1 LRNLTKDDV
10 LEQAQDYNVKFIRLQ
25 FTDIFGIFKNIA
37 ITVEE
42 LPKAM
47 EGRIRFDSSVIEGMV
62 GNREREICLLPDPS
76 SFVIFPWRPREGA
89 VARLICDIVNPDGTP
104 YECCCRNVLK
114 KVVSEAEAMDLRMMV
129 GVETEFF
136 LFQTD
141 ERNKPTVLT
150 HDTAGYCD
158 LSPVD
163 LGENARRDM
172 VLTLEEMGFEIGS
185 SHHEFAPGQHEISL
199 KTDDA
204 LSMADKLVTFRFV
217 VRTIA
222 RRHGLHASFMPKP
235 ANNLNGSALHIYQTL
250 FRGLENTFYDPR
262 ETGQLSDMALHYV
275 GGLLRHAPSFAAF
288 TNPIVNSYK
297 RLVPGDLSPC
307 YVAWSTENRNTI
319 IRVPANRAEETR
331 IELRNPDPACNPYLV
346 LAVLLKAGLT
356 GVKAKLQPSP
366 PVSDNL
372 FALSSAERQTEN
384 VLTMPQNLEKA
395 VDLLKQDELIIKTIG
410 GELTDKYITAKQLEW
425 QKFQSYVHSWEL
437 EEYLPLF

>member
-1 LRNLTKDDV
+1 MRNFTKDDV
-10 LEQAQDYNVKFIRLQ
+10 LEQAQEYNVKFIRLQ

-47 EGRIRFDSSVIEGMV
+47 EGRIRFDSSVIDGMV
-62 GNREREICLLPDPS
+62 GNREREICLLPDPV

-104 YECCCRNVLK
+104 YECCCRSVLK
-114 KVVSEAEAMDLRMMV
+114 KVISEAEVMDLRMMT
-129 GVETEFF
+129 GAETEFF

-141 ERNKPTVLT
+141 ERNKPTVMT
-150 HDTAGYCD
+150 HDIAGYCD

-199 KTDDA
+199 KSDDA
-204 LSMADKLVTFRFV
+204 LSTADKLVTFRFV

-222 RRHGLHASFMPKP
+222 KRHGLHASFMPKP
-235 ANNLNGSALHIYQTL
+235 ANDLSGSALHIYQTL
-250 FRGLENTFYDPR
+250 FRDLENTFYDPGAA
-262 ETGQLSDMALHYV
+262 GQLSDVARHYV
-275 GGLLRHAPSFAAF
+275 GGLISHARSFAAV

-307 YVAWSTENRNTI
+307 YVAWSTESRNTI

-331 IELRNPDPACNPYLV
+331 VELRNPDPACNPYLV
-346 LAVLLKAGLT
+346 IAVLLKAGLD
-356 GVKAKLQPSP
+356 GVKSKIHPSP
-366 PVSDNL
+366 PVNDNL
-372 FALSSAERQTEN
+372 FALSPPEYRTRN
-384 VLTMPQNLEKA
+384 ILTMPQNLEKA
-395 VDLLKQDELIIKTIG
+395 IDLFKQDALVIQTIG
-410 GELTDKYITAKQLEW
+410 QELADKYITAKQLEW
-425 QKFQSYVHSWEL
+425 QRFQSHVHSWEL

>member
-1 LRNLTKDDV
+1 MRNLTKDDV

-410 GELTDKYITAKQLEW
+410 GELTDKYTTAKQLEW

>member
-1 LRNLTKDDV
+1 MRTLTKDDV
-10 LEQAQDYNVKFIRLQ
+10 LEQAREYNVKFIRLQ

-47 EGRIRFDSSVIEGMV
+47 EGRVRFDSSVIDGMV
-62 GNREREICLLPDPS
+62 GNREREICLLPDPA

-104 YECCCRNVLK
+104 YECCARNVLK
-114 KVVSEAEAMDLRMMV
+114 KVISEAEAMELRMMV
-129 GVETEFF
+129 GAETEFF
-136 LFQTD
+136 LLQTD
-141 ERNKPTVLT
+141 ERNNPTVAT

-199 KTDDA
+199 KNDDA
-204 LSMADKLVTFRFV
+204 LSMADKLITFRFV

-222 RRHGLHASFMPKP
+222 KRHGLHASFMPKP
-235 ANNLNGSALHIYQTL
+235 ANNLNGSALHIYHTL
-250 FRGLENTFYDPR
+250 FRGLDNTFYDPQGN
-262 ETGQLSDMALHYV
+262 GQLSEMAHHYIA
-275 GGLLRHAPSFAAF
+275 GLLDHAPSFAAI
-288 TNPIVNSYK
+288 TNPIINSYK

-307 YVAWSTENRNTI
+307 YVAWSSESRNTI
-319 IRVPANRAEETR
+319 IRVPADRAEETR
-331 IELRNPDPACNPYLV
+331 VEVRNPDPSCNPYLV
-346 LAVLLKAGLT
+346 IAVLLKAGLAGIKS
-356 GVKAKLQPSP
+356 GVRPSP
-366 PVSDNL
+366 PVNDNL
-372 FALSSAERQTEN
+372 FSLPPAEYQSRNIQ
-384 VLTMPQNLEKA
+384 TMPQNLERA
-395 VDLLKQDELIIKTIG
+395 IDLLKQDKLIIQTV
-410 GELTDKYITAKQLEW
+410 GEELANKYIKAKQLEW
-425 QKFQSYVHSWEL
+425 QKFQSHVHEWEL

>member
-1 LRNLTKDDV
+1 MRNLTKDDV

>member
-1 LRNLTKDDV
+1 MRTFTKDDV
-10 LEQAQDYNVKFIRLQ
+10 LEQAQEYNVKFIRMQ

-47 EGRIRFDSSVIEGMV
+47 EGRIRFDSSVIDGMV
-62 GNREREICLLPDPS
+62 GNREREICLHPDPA

-89 VARLICDIVNPDGTP
+89 VARLICDIVNPDGTA

-114 KVVSEAEAMDLRMMV
+114 KVVTEAEAMDLRMMV

-141 ERNKPTVLT
+141 DRNKPTVLT

-235 ANNLNGSALHIYQTL
+235 DNNLNGSALHIYQTL
-250 FRGLENTFYDPR
+250 FQGLENTFYDPR
-262 ETGQLSDMALHYV
+262 NPGQLSDTARHYV
-275 GGLLRHAPSFAAF
+275 GGLISHAPSFAVL

-297 RLVPGDLSPC
+297 RLIPGDLSPC

-331 IELRNPDPACNPYLV
+331 VELRNPDPACNPYLV
-346 LAVLLKAGLT
+346 LAVLLKSGLA
-356 GVKAKLQPSP
+356 GVKAKVQPSR

-372 FALSSAERQTEN
+372 FALSPAEYRTRD

-410 GELTDKYITAKQLEW
+410 EELTHKYITAKQMEW
-425 QKFQSYVHSWEL
+425 QRFQSHVHSWEL

>member
-1 LRNLTKDDV
+1 MRNLTKEDV
-10 LEQAQDYNVKFIRLQ
+10 LEQAQEYNVKFIRLQ

-37 ITVEE
+37 ITVDE

-47 EGRIRFDSSVIEGMV
+47 EGRIRFDSSVIDGMV
-62 GNREREICLLPDPS
+62 GNREREICLLPDPA

-114 KVVSEAEAMDLRMMV
+114 KVISEAETLDLRMMV
-129 GVETEFF
+129 GAETEFF

-172 VLTLEEMGFEIGS
+172 VLTLEEMGFEIAS

-199 KTDDA
+199 KSDDA
-204 LSMADKLVTFRFV
+204 LSTADKLITFRFV

-222 RRHGLHASFMPKP
+222 KRHGLHASFMPKP
-235 ANNLNGSALHIYQTL
+235 ANDLSGSALHIYQTL
-250 FRGLENTFYDPR
+250 YRGLDNTFYDPQ
-262 ETGQLSDMALHYV
+262 GIDQLSDMARYYV
-275 GGLLRHAPSFAAF
+275 GGLINHARSFAAI

-297 RLVPGDLSPC
+297 RLVPGHLTPC

-319 IRVPANRAEETR
+319 IRVPANRSEETR
-331 IELRNPDPACNPYLV
+331 VELRNPDPACNPYLV
-346 LAVLLKAGLT
+346 TAVLLKAGLT
-356 GVKAKLQPSP
+356 GIKHKLRPSQP
-366 PVSDNL
+366 VNENL
-372 FALSSAERQTEN
+372 FTLSPADCRARN
-384 VLTMPQNLEKA
+384 ILTLPQNLEKA
-395 VDLLKQDELIIKTIG
+395 IDLLKQDELVIHTIG
-410 GELTDKYITAKQLEW
+410 EGLAAKYIMAKELEW
-425 QKFQSYVHSWEL
+425 QKFQTHVHLWEL